1 MRLGGSVDEF
11 EMNGGRVFVLHIA
24 LQGCLRANDVE
35 YGITADTGGHI
46 RYLLD
51 LVTASRRNSAID
63 RIEIVTRA
71 FHHVAYAE
79 CYAEPVETIDGTTR
93 IVRLA
98 TASAAYLVK
107 EELWT
112 EHDSLVE
119 ALVAHIAGLDRRP
132 DVLHAHYA
140 DAGLVAARVSARTGI
155 PYVFTAHSL
164 GRVKRAAF
172 DRDCAETAGLD
183 RRIAIEEE
191 AIAGAAAIIA
201 SSRDEAEVQYAGY
214 DAYDPGRIRVFAPG
228 SDLEQFADGAR
239 DPRVESTIDRFLDAP
254 DKPVILA
261 IARPVTKKN
270 LAALVHAYGQSPAL
284 QAAANLVIFAGS
296 RDDLT
301 TLEPEIRDNLAE
313 LLQLIDR
320 YDLYGKV
327 AYPKSHRPDD
337 VAAIYAHARARR
349 GVFANPALNEPFGLT
364 LLEAAASGLP
374 VVATDSGGPN
384 DIVETCGNGILV
396 DPRSPDAIT
405 DALLSILSTPALW
418 DRYAAAG
425 SVAIKAYDWDRHVA
439 LYTELLAEVVEAA
452 VPAKTVPDLLLVS
465 DIDGTLIG
473 CADSVGD
480 FSTWHRAQVDVAFA
494 IATGRSFHSA
504 MAVLAQHDA
513 PRPEILITS
522 VGSEIYYRAYRGAVY
537 DRDAEWEA
545 IIAAGWDRDA
555 VAALIA
561 EHAGLTPQA
570 ALEQRRFKLSYF
582 AGGDRDA
589 GERVRALLAA
599 HGHSCSI
606 IQSHGRYL
614 DILPHAASKGTAVE
628 HVRRRL
634 GLAPRQVIVAGD
646 SGNDIEMLRSARHA
660 IIVGNYS
667 DGLAARPDLSHGY
680 VAVGHHARGILEG
693 VVHFRSGA
701 ADPLSGTA
709 KAS

>member
-1 MRLGGSVDEF
+1 M
-11 EMNGGRVFVLHIA
+11 
-24 LQGCLRANDVE
+24 E

-51 LVTASRRNSAID
+51 LVAASGRHESID
-63 RIEIVTRA
+63 RMEIVTRA
-71 FHHVAYAE
+71 FHHAIYAE
-79 CYAEPVETIDGTTR
+79 CYAEPIERIDAKTR
-93 IVRLA
+93 IVRLL
-98 TASAAYLVK
+98 TQSDAYLVK

-119 ALVAHIAGLDRRP
+119 ALVAHIATLDRAP

-140 DAGLVAARVSARTGI
+140 DAGLVAARVSVRTGI

-201 SSRDEAEVQYAGY
+201 SSRDEAEVQYADY
-214 DAYDPGRIRVFAPG
+214 AAYDPGRIRVFAPG
-228 SDLEQFADGAR
+228 SDLKQFANCRTD
-239 DPRVESTIDRFLDAP
+239 DRVDALIDRFLTDPA
-254 DKPVILA
+254 KPVILA

-284 QAAANLVIFAGS
+284 RAAANLVILAGT
-296 RDDLT
+296 RDDIT
-301 TLEPEIRDNLAE
+301 ALEPEIRDNLTE
-313 LLQLIDR
+313 LLHLIDR

-327 AYPKSHRPDD
+327 AYPKHHHPDD
-337 VAAIYAHARARR
+337 IAAVYAHARTRR
-349 GVFANPALNEPFGLT
+349 GVFVNPALNEPFGLT

-396 DPRSPDAIT
+396 DPRSPSAIT
-405 DALLSILSTPALW
+405 DAIAKILADPSLW
-418 DRYAAAG
+418 ARYSAAG
-425 SVAIKAYDWDRHVA
+425 SVAIRAYDWDRHVA
-439 LYTELLAEVVEAA
+439 LYTELLGEVVGTAES
-452 VPAKTVPDLLLVS
+452 VPLQRAPDLLLVS

-473 CADSVGD
+473 CADGVED
-480 FSTWHRAQVDVAFA
+480 FAEWHRAQSDVAFA

-504 MAVLAQHDA
+504 MAVLGQHDA

-522 VGSEIYYRAYRGAVY
+522 VGSEIYYRTLDRAVY
-537 DRDAEWEA
+537 DRDTEWDG
-545 IIAAGWDRDA
+545 IIAAGWDREA
-555 VAALIA
+555 VAALIGR
-561 EHAGLTPQA
+561 HAGLTPQSP
-570 ALEQRRFKLSYF
+570 LEQRRFKLSYF
-582 AGGDRDA
+582 ADGDMA
-589 GERVRALLAA
+589 AAERVRALLAE

-634 GLAPRQVIVAGD
+634 GLEPRQVIVAGD
-646 SGNDIEMLRSARHA
+646 SGNDIEMLRSSRHA

-667 DGLAARPDLSHGY
+667 DGLATRVDLAHGY
-680 VAVGHHARGILEG
+680 VAIGHHARGVIEG
-693 VVHFRSGA
+693 VSYFRRTSRIDA
-701 ADPLSGTA
+701 AGIK

>member
-51 LVTASRRNSAID
+51 LVTASRRNPAID

-98 TASAAYLVK
+98 TASAVYLVK

-214 DAYDPGRIRVFAPG
+214 GAYDPGRIRVFAPG
-228 SDLEQFADGAR
+228 SDLKQFADSAR

-452 VPAKTVPDLLLVS
+452 VPSKTVPDLLLVS

>member
-1 MRLGGSVDEF
+1 
-11 EMNGGRVFVLHIA
+11 MNGGRVFVLHIA
-24 LQGCLRANDVE
+24 LQGCLRATDVE
-35 YGITADTGGHI
+35 YGLTADTGGHI

-51 LVTASRRNSAID
+51 LVTASGRHPSID

-71 FHHVAYAE
+71 FHHAVYAE
-79 CYAEPVETIDGTTR
+79 CYAAPIETIDGTTR
-93 IVRLA
+93 IVRLP
-98 TASAAYLVK
+98 TASDAYLVK
-107 EELWT
+107 EDLWT

-119 ALVAHIAGLDRRP
+119 ALIAHIATLDRAP
-132 DVLHAHYA
+132 DILHAHYA
-140 DAGLVAARVSARTGI
+140 DAGLIAARVSARTGI

-164 GRVKRAAF
+164 GRVKLAAF
-172 DRDCAETAGLD
+172 DHACAETAGLE

-191 AIAGAAAIIA
+191 GIAGAAAIIA

-214 DAYDPGRIRVFAPG
+214 AAYDPGRIRVFAPG
-228 SDLEQFADGAR
+228 SDLKQFANCRA
-239 DPRVESTIDRFLDAP
+239 DPRVDALIDRFLADPA
-254 DKPVILA
+254 KPVILA

-284 QAAANLVIFAGS
+284 QAAANLVIVAGT

-327 AYPKSHRPDD
+327 AYPKHHRPDD
-337 VAAIYAHARARR
+337 VAAIYAYARTRR
-349 GVFANPALNEPFGLT
+349 GVFVNPALNEPFGLT

-396 DPRSPDAIT
+396 DPRSATAIT
-405 DALLSILSTPALW
+405 DAILKILSDTALW
-418 DRYAAAG
+418 SRYSEAG
-425 SVAIKAYDWDRHVA
+425 SVAIRAYDWDRHVS
-439 LYTELLAEVVEAA
+439 LYAGLLGEVVAA
-452 VPAKTVPDLLLVS
+452 AHPVAVRPAPDLLLVS

-473 CADSVGD
+473 CADGVED
-480 FSTWHRAQVDVAFA
+480 FAAWHQAQTDVAFA

-504 MAVLAQHDA
+504 MAVLGQHDA

-522 VGSEIYYRAYRGAVY
+522 VGSEIYYRTFGGAVY
-537 DRDAEWEA
+537 DRDTEWDG
-545 IIAAGWDRDA
+545 IIAAGWDREA
-555 VAALIA
+555 VAELVRR
-561 EHAGLTPQA
+561 HAGLTPQSP
-570 ALEQRRFKLSYF
+570 LEQRRFKLSYF
-582 AGGDRDA
+582 ADGDMA
-589 GERVRALLAA
+589 AAARVRALLAE

-634 GLAPRQVIVAGD
+634 GLEPRQVIVAGD
-646 SGNDIEMLRSARHA
+646 SGNDIEMLRSSRHA
-660 IIVGNYS
+660 IIVANYS
-667 DGLAARPDLSHGY
+667 DGLGTRADLAHGY
-680 VAVGHHARGILEG
+680 VAIGHHARGVIEG
-693 VVHFRSGA
+693 VLHFRGESDGIRQ
-701 ADPLSGTA
+701 
-709 KAS
+709 AS

>member
-1 MRLGGSVDEF
+1 M
-11 EMNGGRVFVLHIA
+11 FVLHIA
-24 LQGCLRANDVE
+24 LQGCLRAQDVE
-35 YGITADTGGHI
+35 YGLTADTGGHI

-51 LVTASRRNSAID
+51 LVTASRRNAAID

-98 TASAAYLVK
+98 TASADYLVK
-107 EELWT
+107 EDLWT
-112 EHDSLVE
+112 EHDSLVD
-119 ALVAHIAGLDRRP
+119 ALVAHIDTLDRRP

-140 DAGLVAARVSARTGI
+140 DAGLVAARVSGRTGI

-228 SDLEQFADGAR
+228 SDLKQFANSAR
-239 DPRVESTIDRFLDAP
+239 APRVEATIDRFLDAP
-254 DKPVILA
+254 DKPAILA

-270 LAALVHAYGQSPAL
+270 LAALVHAYGRSPAL

-301 TLEPEIRDNLAE
+301 SLEPEIRDNLVE
-313 LLQLIDR
+313 ILRLIDR

-396 DPRSPDAIT
+396 DPRSPVAIT
-405 DALLSILSTPALW
+405 DALLAILSDPALW

-439 LYTELLAEVVEAA
+439 LYAELLAEVVEGAA
-452 VPAKTVPDLLLVS
+452 PATTRPDLLLVS

-473 CADSVGD
+473 CAESVGD
-480 FSTWHRAQVDVAFA
+480 FASWHSAQVDVAFA

-504 MAVLAQHDA
+504 MAVLGQHDA

-561 EHAGLTPQA
+561 EQGGLVPQA

-582 AGGDRDA
+582 AAGDRDA

-634 GLAPRQVIVAGD
+634 GLTPRQVIVAGD

-693 VVHFRSGA
+693 VVHFRGRA
-701 ADPLSGTA
+701 PDDA

>member
-1 MRLGGSVDEF
+1 
-11 EMNGGRVFVLHIA
+11 MNGGRVFVLHIA
-24 LQGCLRANDVE
+24 LQGCLRATDVE

-51 LVTASRRNSAID
+51 LVAASGRHAAID

-71 FHHVAYAE
+71 FHHAVYAE
-79 CYAEPVETIDGTTR
+79 CYAEPVERIDAKAR

-98 TASAAYLVK
+98 TASGAYLVK
-107 EELWT
+107 EDLWT
-112 EHDSLVE
+112 EHDSLVD
-119 ALVAHIAGLDRRP
+119 ALVDHIATLDRRP
-132 DVLHAHYA
+132 DVMHAHYA

-191 AIAGAAAIIA
+191 AIANAAAIIA
-201 SSRDEAEVQYAGY
+201 SSRDEAEVQYADY
-214 DAYDPGRIRVFAPG
+214 AAYDPGRIRVFAPG
-228 SDLEQFADGAR
+228 SDLKQFAHCPT
-239 DPRVESTIDRFLDAP
+239 DPRVDALFDRFLTDPA
-254 DKPVILA
+254 KPVILA

-270 LAALVHAYGQSPAL
+270 LAALVHAYGTSPAL
-284 QAAANLVIFAGS
+284 QKAANLVILAGT
-296 RDDLT
+296 RDDLD

-313 LLQLIDR
+313 LLRLIDH

-327 AYPKSHRPDD
+327 AYPKYHRPDD
-337 VAAIYAHARARR
+337 IAAVYAYARERR
-349 GVFANPALNEPFGLT
+349 GVFVNPALNEPFGLT

-396 DPRSPDAIT
+396 DPRSPGAIAEAVST
-405 DALLSILSTPALW
+405 ILSNPVLW
-418 DRYAAAG
+418 SRYSAAG
-425 SVAIKAYDWDRHVA
+425 SVAIRAYDWDRHVELYAA
-439 LYTELLAEVVEAA
+439 LLRDVTGPAKPVEARA
-452 VPAKTVPDLLLVS
+452 PDLLLVS

-473 CADSVGD
+473 CPEGVED
-480 FSTWHRAQVDVAFA
+480 FAKWHAAQVDVAFA

-504 MAVLAQHDA
+504 MAVLGQHDA

-522 VGSEIYYRAYRGAVY
+522 VGSEIYYRALGGAVY
-537 DRDAEWEA
+537 DRDTEWDG

-555 VAALIA
+555 VADLIA
-561 EHAGLTPQA
+561 RHAVLTPQSP
-570 ALEQRRFKLSYF
+570 LEQRRFKLSYF
-582 AGGDRDA
+582 ADGDMA
-589 GERVRALLAA
+589 AAERVRALLAD

-634 GLAPRQVIVAGD
+634 GLSARQVIVAGD
-646 SGNDIEMLRSARHA
+646 SGNDIEMLRSSRHA

-667 DGLAARPDLSHGY
+667 DGLGTRADLAHGY
-680 VAVGHHARGILEG
+680 VAAGHHARGVIEG
-693 VVHFRSGA
+693 IAHFRGGGA
-701 ADPLSGTA
+701 GGNRGTPA
-709 KAS
+709 KTRIKRAS

>member
-1 MRLGGSVDEF
+1 
-11 EMNGGRVFVLHIA
+11 MNGGRVFVLHIA
-24 LQGCLRANDVE
+24 LQGCLRALDVE

-51 LVTASRRNSAID
+51 LVTASGRHPSID
-63 RIEIVTRA
+63 RMEVVTRA
-71 FHHVAYAE
+71 FRHAVYAE
-79 CYAEPVETIDGTTR
+79 CYAEPVERIDAKTR
-93 IVRLA
+93 IVRLS
-98 TASAAYLVK
+98 TASDAYLVK
-107 EELWT
+107 EDLWT
-112 EHDSLVE
+112 EHDSLVD
-119 ALVAHIAGLDRRP
+119 ALVAHIDALDRRP
-132 DVLHAHYA
+132 DVMHAHYA

-164 GRVKRAAF
+164 GRVKLAAF

-191 AIAGAAAIIA
+191 AIGAAAAIIA
-201 SSRDEAEVQYAGY
+201 SSRDEAEVQYADY
-214 DAYDPGRIRVFAPG
+214 AAYDPGRIRVFAPG
-228 SDLEQFADGAR
+228 SDLKQFANCR
-239 DPRVESTIDRFLDAP
+239 TDPRVDALFDRFLTEP
-254 DKPVILA
+254 EKPVILA

-270 LAALVHAYGQSPAL
+270 LAALVHAYGNSPEL
-284 QAAANLVIFAGS
+284 QAAANLVILAGT
-296 RDDLT
+296 RDDLA

-313 LLQLIDR
+313 LLQLVDR

-327 AYPKSHRPDD
+327 AYPKQHHPDD
-337 VAAIYAHARARR
+337 IAAVYAYARERR
-349 GVFANPALNEPFGLT
+349 GVFVNPALNEPFGLT

-396 DPRSPDAIT
+396 DPRSPTAIA
-405 DALLSILSTPALW
+405 DGLLKILSDPALW
-418 DRYAAAG
+418 SRYSAAG
-425 SVAIKAYDWDRHVA
+425 SVAIRAYDWDRHVA
-439 LYTELLAEVVEAA
+439 LYAELLCEVIGVADPVLA
-452 VPAKTVPDLLLVS
+452 QAPNLLLVS

-473 CADSVGD
+473 CADGVGD
-480 FSTWHRAQVDVAFA
+480 FAAWHGAQTDVAFA

-504 MAVLAQHDA
+504 MAVLGQHDA

-522 VGSEIYYRAYRGAVY
+522 VGSEIYYRTLGGAVY
-537 DRDAEWEA
+537 DRDTEWDG
-545 IIAAGWDRDA
+545 IIAAGWDREA
-555 VAALIA
+555 VADLIA
-561 EHAGLTPQA
+561 RHAALTPQSP
-570 ALEQRRFKLSYF
+570 LEQRRFKLSYF
-582 AGGDRDA
+582 ADGDMA
-589 GERVRALLAA
+589 AAERVRALLAE

-646 SGNDIEMLRSARHA
+646 SGNDIEMLRSSRHA

-667 DGLAARPDLSHGY
+667 DGLGTRADLAHGY
-680 VAVGHHARGILEG
+680 VSIGHHARGVIEG
-693 VVHFRSGA
+693 VSYFRGVGA
-701 ADPLSGTA
+701 GIR

>member
-1 MRLGGSVDEF
+1 M
-11 EMNGGRVFVLHIA
+11 FVLHIA
-24 LQGCLRANDVE
+24 LQGCLRGTDVE

-51 LVTASRRNSAID
+51 LVAASGRHAAID
-63 RIEIVTRA
+63 RMEIVTRA
-71 FHHVAYAE
+71 FHHAVYAE
-79 CYAEPVETIDGTTR
+79 CYAEPIETIDGTTR
-93 IVRLA
+93 IVRLL
-98 TASAAYLVK
+98 TDSDAYLVK
-107 EELWT
+107 EDLWT

-119 ALVAHIAGLDRRP
+119 ALVAHIATLDRAP
-132 DVLHAHYA
+132 DVMHAHYA
-140 DAGLVAARVSARTGI
+140 DAGLIAARVSARTGI

-201 SSRDEAEVQYAGY
+201 SSRDEAEVQYADY
-214 DAYDPGRIRVFAPG
+214 AAYDPGRIRVFAPG
-228 SDLEQFADGAR
+228 SDLKQFADCR
-239 DPRVESTIDRFLDAP
+239 SDPRVDALINRFLVDPA
-254 DKPVILA
+254 KPVILA

-284 QAAANLVIFAGS
+284 QAAANLVILAGT
-296 RDDLT
+296 RDDIA

-313 LLQLIDR
+313 LLLLIDR

-327 AYPKSHRPDD
+327 AYPKHHRPDD
-337 VAAIYAHARARR
+337 VAAIYAHARNRR
-349 GVFANPALNEPFGLT
+349 GIFVNPALNEPFGLT

-396 DPRSPDAIT
+396 DPRSGSAIT
-405 DALLSILSTPALW
+405 DAIVKILSDDALW
-418 DRYAAAG
+418 SRYSAAG
-425 SVAIKAYDWDRHVA
+425 SVAIRAYDWDRHVQ
-439 LYTELLAEVVEAA
+439 LYAGLLGEVIAARAPVER
-452 VPAKTVPDLLLVS
+452 KPDLLLVS

-473 CADSVGD
+473 CADGVED
-480 FSTWHRAQVDVAFA
+480 FAAWHEAQSDVAFA

-504 MAVLAQHDA
+504 MAVLGQHDA
-513 PRPEILITS
+513 PQPEILITS
-522 VGSEIYYRAYRGAVY
+522 VGSEIYYRAMRGAVY
-537 DRDAEWEA
+537 DRDTEWDG
-545 IIAAGWDRDA
+545 IIAAGWDREA
-555 VAALIA
+555 VAELIGRY
-561 EHAGLTPQA
+561 AGLTPQSP
-570 ALEQRRFKLSYF
+570 LEQRRFKLSYF
-582 AGGDRDA
+582 ADGDMA
-589 GERVRALLAA
+589 AAERVRALLAE

-634 GLAPRQVIVAGD
+634 GLDPRQVIVAGD

-667 DGLAARPDLSHGY
+667 DGLGTRPDLAHGY
-680 VAVGHHARGILEG
+680 VTVGHHARGVIEG
-693 VVHFRSGA
+693 VSYFRA
-701 ADPLSGTA
+701 ANDGI
-709 KAS
+709 KRAS